1 MTPEG
6 LSTTPASL
14 TVIAGKTA
22 KIKTTIT
29 PATAP
34 QTVTAT
40 TAGTD
45 LIDIEVSQ

>member
-1 MTPEG
+1 M
-6 LSTTPASL
+6 

-22 KIKTTIT
+22 KIKATIT